1 MQGRIL
7 LTGLIVAIASGCT
20 GMDCSNGPR
29 TFEVPSSECVRGYC
43 VTGTKMVTFC
53 ANSEP
58 QTPEQVVLNN
68 REF

>member
-1 MQGRIL
+1 MQGRL
-7 LTGLIVAIASGCT
+7 RLACVIVTISTGCT
-20 GMDCSNGPR
+20 GIDCSQGPR

-58 QTPEQVVLNN
+58 QTPEQVVLND
-68 REF
+68 RKR